1 MLQEERRK
9 EEEEKKKKKKRKG
22 LGGLSPEKKKLLKV
36 RDILDPW
43 NLLSFRGVSLRSRGA
58 HYSVY
63 VFWFP
68 HVSFSMRTKKK
79 KKRRKKKE
87 KKKAK

>member
-36 RDILDPW
+36 
-43 NLLSFRGVSLRSRGA
+43 SQS
-58 HYSVY
+58 
-63 VFWFP
+63 
-68 HVSFSMRTKKK
+68 T
-79 KKRRKKKE
+79 
-87 KKKAK
+87 